1 MLLQISIFASGM
13 LKLVHVSAAQS
24 AGALPVKD
32 NDIHCA
38 DWMMEYMNKNILF
51 VFKLSLQI
59 VILCLQA
66 HSQDFQ
72 SGWGISV

>member
-1 MLLQISIFASGM
+1 MMSEIPGRGHTEINQQGKMLLQISIFASGM

-38 DWMMEYMNKNILF
+38 D
-51 VFKLSLQI
+51 
-59 VILCLQA
+59 
-66 HSQDFQ
+66 
-72 SGWGISV
+72 